1 MEHLQR
7 STQVFDSCGK
17 GTGDHPPGFHTQNR
31 TQPLATGENAVAHG
45 AMNGN
50 RTLCGRRQ
58 QALQSRIGQ
67 LSACLQGVFEHD
79 GEYSKCALVF
89 AVATIV
95 AK

>member
-1 MEHLQR
+1 MKHLQCGA
-7 STQVFDSCGK
+7 QVFDSGGK

-31 TQPLATGENAVAHG
+31 TQPLASGENTVAHRS
-45 AMNGN
+45 MNGN
-50 RTLCGRRQ
+50 RMLCRRRQ
-58 QALQSRIGQ
+58 QAFQCCVGQ

-89 AVATIV
+89 AVTTMV